1 MNKYL
6 SDSDI
11 ILLTDGFGQGHFEL
25 IEKKLEKISK
35 KWQLSNFQIIASFSA
50 NLVMTCMIE
59 GRSKGVLK
67 LSARDSENFNYEPR
81 ALEIFNHT
89 SFVSLFEK
97 DLSEKAILIEQIQPG
112 HTLRKVDNL
121 EDRVDVFLDLYQ
133 KIHKTPRHAEGFP
146 SYLEWVNKI
155 TKYMKDHYLEHPL
168 TSHMNEACEMIKS
181 LWDTYSDITLLHGD
195 FHHDNIL
202 KDQDD
207 TYKIID
213 PKGVLGP
220 VLFDLPRFILNEF
233 DDVYGKVCIDHIRK
247 VVDYMSQKLNVSK
260 AVLQNCLYIE
270 TCMGGCWCLQ
280 DDPSLVEDISLL
292 KMIEVCKKIKN

>member
-168 TSHMNEACEMIKS
+168 TSHMNEACEMMKS
-181 LWDTYSDITLLHGD
+181 IWDTYSDITLLHGD

-202 KDQDD
+202 QTKDN

-213 PKGVLGP
+213 PKGVSGP
-220 VLFDLPRFILNEF
+220 VIFDLPRFILNEF
-233 DDVYGKVCIDHIRK
+233 DDHYEDACIHHIK
-247 VVDYMSQKLNVSK
+247 NILNMIGAKLNISRQLLCR
-260 AVLQNCLYIE
+260 VLFIE
-270 TCMGGCWCLQ
+270 TSMAACWSLQ

-292 KMIEVCKKIKN
+292 KMIEVCKKIKY